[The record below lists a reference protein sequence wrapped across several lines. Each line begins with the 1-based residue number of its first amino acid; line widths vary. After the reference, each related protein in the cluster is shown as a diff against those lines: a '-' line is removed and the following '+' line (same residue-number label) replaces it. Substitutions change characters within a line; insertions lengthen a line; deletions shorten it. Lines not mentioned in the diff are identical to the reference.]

1 MVVFGEELDAE
12 RMTTTAAEE
21 EEEEALPSKNCGAGR
36 GQ

>member
-12 RMTTTAAEE
+12 RMTTTAEEE